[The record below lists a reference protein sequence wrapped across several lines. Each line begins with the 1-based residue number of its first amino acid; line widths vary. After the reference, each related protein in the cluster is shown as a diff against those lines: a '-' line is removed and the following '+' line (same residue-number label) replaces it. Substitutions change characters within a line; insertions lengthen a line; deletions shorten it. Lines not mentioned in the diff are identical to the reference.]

1 MQQRARKWLIF
12 GAQFSGLPRE
22 NARMKTASL
31 GRRFGAIFYDS
42 LLVLALMF
50 LGTLP
55 FVAVR
60 GGQPVDP
67 GDIFYQVALLLI
79 AYLFFAVFWSRFGR
93 TLGLQSWRLRIETA
107 DGSKPGFATAS
118 LRFFAAIISWLPAG
132 LGFWWQLWDKDG
144 LTWHDRLS
152 GTCLRHYPKVEQ

>member
-1 MQQRARKWLIF
+1 MI
-12 GAQFSGLPRE
+12 
-22 NARMKTASL
+22 TASL
-31 GRRFGAIFYDS
+31 GRRFGAILYDS

-55 FVAVR
+55 FIAVR

-67 GDIFYQVALLLI
+67 GNILYQVTLLLI
-79 AYLFFAVFWSRFGR
+79 TYLFFVVFWSRFGR

-107 DGSKPGFATAS
+107 DGSKPGFAAAS

-152 GTCLRHYPKVEQ
+152 GTCLRHYPK

>member
-1 MQQRARKWLIF
+1 MT
-12 GAQFSGLPRE
+12 S
-22 NARMKTASL
+22 ASL
-31 GRRFGAIFYDS
+31 GRRFGAILYDS

-55 FVAVR
+55 FIAVR

-67 GDIFYQVALLLI
+67 GNILYQVILLLI
-79 AYLFFAVFWSRFGR
+79 TYLFFVVFWSRFGR

-107 DGSKPGFATAS
+107 DGSKPGFAAAS

-152 GTCLRHYPKVEQ
+152 GTCLRHYP